1 MEGRYE
7 TGDRLRRQA
16 AQTEV
21 ETIKKL
27 AVRLS

>member
-7 TGDRLRRQA
+7 TGGRLGCQA
-16 AQTEV
+16 AHIKM

>member
-7 TGDRLRRQA
+7 TGDRLGCQA
-16 AQTEV
+16 AHIKV
-21 ETIKKL
+21 KTIKKL